1 MSSKKKMQPVEKL
14 EAFESYTDFLR
25 YVEARFDLRPGEPE
39 ALYSVLVKLQN
50 VGADP
55 LKAMED
61 CIYKMAK
68 HDCHDMLRFMM
79 HVENMDLAA
88 LKEDS

>member
-1 MSSKKKMQPVEKL
+1 MSSKETMQPEERL
-14 EAFESYTDFLR
+14 AAFESYADFLR

-61 CIYKMAK
+61 CIDKMAK

-79 HVENMDLAA
+79 HVENLDLAE
-88 LKEDS
+88 LKKDA

>member
-1 MSSKKKMQPVEKL
+1 MSSKETMQPVERL
-14 EAFESYTDFLR
+14 AAFESYADFLR

-61 CIYKMAK
+61 CIDKMAK

-79 HVENMDLAA
+79 HVENLDLAE
-88 LKEDS
+88 LKKDA